1 MFIVITIAFVWWYG
15 MDFHRRTI
23 SVSTLRI
30 DKIVQGFTYIFYVL
44 VDNISSSFFFSHISS
59 KFYSA
64 SSCVLF
70 FLLFHCCCL
79 CARSHFWLLFWHQ
92 TCLDWKWKIASVKS
106 LIFIVRLDLRV
117 CVKSKLCW
125 RQITDTNAWILLSTH
140 FRLNFSDCL
149 VLFFSFVRSH
159 FGFLPRFFLFLL
171 VELDMSSGS
180 FKKLKQMHDTSK
192 HIFHNDCSARSTELC
207 AYHWKLGT

>member
-1 MFIVITIAFVWWYG
+1 MIAFPP
-15 MDFHRRTI
+15 
-23 SVSTLRI
+23 
-30 DKIVQGFTYIFYVL
+30 
-44 VDNISSSFFFSHISS
+44 
-59 KFYSA
+59 
-64 SSCVLF
+64 LF
-70 FLLFHCCCL
+70 FLFRPNFIRLLLFLLFRCCCL
-79 CARSHFWLLFWHQ
+79 CAHSHFWLLFWHQ

-149 VLFFSFVRSH
+149 VLFFHSFVPI
-159 FGFLPRFFLFLL
+159 LVFFLYFFQL

-192 HIFHNDCSARSTELC
+192 HIFHND
-207 AYHWKLGT
+207 WKLGTWDDIRIICSTKNATFLYM